1 MKIFTLSRKQTIP
14 VSIEKAWSFFSSPY
28 NLEKITPGYMNF
40 KVKTDIKNQEV
51 YEGMKIEYRVS
62 PLLGIPL
69 KWVTVITDVE
79 APFKFK
85 DIQEDGPFS
94 LWEHTH
100 IFKEVPEG
108 VEMIDEIRYA
118 IPLGIIGEL
127 AHSLVVKRQVEGIFK
142 YRFSVLDK
150 IF

>member
-1 MKIFTLSRKQTIP
+1 MKIYTLSRKQFIP

-28 NLEKITPGYMNF
+28 NLEKITPAYMKF
-40 KVKTDIKNQEV
+40 KVKSDLKNLEV

-69 KWVTVITDVE
+69 KWVTIITDVE
-79 APFKFK
+79 APYKFK
-85 DIQEDGPFS
+85 DIQQEGPFK

-100 IFKEVPEG
+100 TFKEVPEG
-108 VEMIDEIRYA
+108 IEMNDEIRYA
-118 IPLGIIGEL
+118 IPFGFIGEL
-127 AHSLVVKRQVEGIFK
+127 THSLIVKRQVEGIFK
-142 YRFSVLDK
+142 YRFSVLNK